1 MPGNPARLRRMFSL
15 KLMKVMGSG
24 TFKAGVLLAGLGLGS
39 LAAAA
44 TYPLPD
50 NGDSV
55 IGEIQYVET
64 RFEDTLLDIGRKY
77 GIGYE
82 EIAAANPGVDP
93 WVPGAGTRIMIP
105 SRFILPDA
113 PREGIVVNIAEHRLY
128 YFPKPTEG
136 EPATVQTYPVSVG
149 KMDWKTP
156 LGVTRV
162 VDKRARPTWYPP
174 ESVRA
179 EHAAQGRFLARAI
192 PPGPDNPLGEYAMRL
207 GIPGGAY
214 LIHGT
219 NNPRGVGMQVTHGCI
234 RMFPEDIEYVFQQVP
249 VQTTVRILHQPS
261 KMGWLGNTLY
271 LEVHGALKGQ
281 SDLEPPS
288 LTELTRALVAATQAR
303 AVQLDWAGAEA
314 LFRKATGVP
323 EVLAEA
329 SPVVAQTESPSF

>member
-1 MPGNPARLRRMFSL
+1 MRGNAARLRRMLTL
-15 KLMKVMGSG
+15 KFMKVMGSG
-24 TFKAGVLLAGLGLGS
+24 TVKAAFLLVALGLGP
-39 LAAAA
+39 LATAA
-44 TYPLPD
+44 TYPLPE

-64 RFEDTLLDIGRKY
+64 RFEDTLLEIGRRF

-93 WVPGAGTRIMIP
+93 WVPGAGTRVTIP

-128 YFPKPTEG
+128 YYPRPKAG

-179 EHAAQGRFLARAI
+179 EHAAQGRFLARAV
-192 PPGPDNPLGEYAMRL
+192 PPGPNNPLGEYAMRL

-219 NNPRGVGMQVTHGCI
+219 NNPLGVGMQVTHGCI

-249 VQTTVRILHQPS
+249 VQTSVRILHQPS
-261 KMGWLGNTLY
+261 KMGWLADTLY
-271 LEVHGALKGQ
+271 LEVHGPLKGQ
-281 SDLEPPS
+281 PELEPPS

-303 AVQLDWAGAEA
+303 SVQLDWASAEA
-314 LFRKATGVP
+314 VFRKASGVP

-329 SPVVAQTESPSF
+329 PSVVAQNENPSF

>member
-1 MPGNPARLRRMFSL
+1 MHGNAARLRRMFSL
-15 KLMKVMGSG
+15 KFMKEMGSG
-24 TFKAGVLLAGLGLGS
+24 TLKAGVLLVALSLGLQ
-39 LAAAA
+39 ATAA
-44 TYPLPD
+44 TYPLPE

-93 WVPGAGTRIMIP
+93 WVPGAGTRITIP

-113 PREGIVVNIAEHRLY
+113 PREGIVVNLAEHRLY
-128 YFPKPTEG
+128 YFPKAKEG
-136 EPATVQTYPVSVG
+136 EAPSVQTYPVSVG

-174 ESVRA
+174 ESVRS

-249 VQTTVRILHQPS
+249 VSTPVRILHQPS
-261 KMGWLGNTLY
+261 KMGWLGDTLY

-281 SDLEPPS
+281 PDLAPPS

-303 AVQLDWAGAEA
+303 AVQLDWASAEA
-314 LFRKATGVP
+314 VFKKASGVP

-329 SPVVAQTESPSF
+329 PPVVAQADDPQS